1 MPHSPQNAPQQGAT
15 SGRSHAPERGLV
27 AALQGPVRDAE
38 RALDAGD
45 YAGAARLLRPS
56 MREIAATLGG
66 GRTFELWARCGAEGA
81 AAIDVRLALNQ
92 ALHAYQDGHDVAGM
106 ARCHAGLGELCFGR
120 GELDAAGREFGYAH
134 DLFARHGTVQER
146 VATLGRLASAAL
158 HRGDAAQSL
167 ADTDASLRLCRSLA
181 APLAVE
187 AEARLVRAQ
196 ALAALGQPQ
205 AAARELLWAE
215 RLMASDPAAQAA
227 PGLTLARAEGLLA
240 AGHPRRAASVLRP
253 LQQAAAAPHELSPQ
267 RRAHVLRLEGEAA
280 LADAPASAVTALDR
294 AQQRFAALGQPYH
307 RISCELALARALHRA
322 GAPDAHARLDALA
335 AARLQRWPRLA
346 ATLAQ
351 AQAELERP
359 NAHVPGAVRAPWA
372 QAIGHHT
379 GRVQVDEAPGEPAH
393 EEPHAGLLGRLQ
405 SAFGRL
411 RANARAS

>member
-1 MPHSPQNAPQQGAT
+1 MSPRPHAAPQQGAT
-15 SGRSHAPERGLV
+15 SGRSHAAERGLV

-66 GRTFELWARCGAEGA
+66 RSFELWARCGAEGA
-81 AAIDVRLALNQ
+81 AAIDVRRALNQ

-106 ARCHAGLGELCFGR
+106 ARCHADLGELCFGR
-120 GELDAAGREFGYAH
+120 GELDAAGREFGYANH
-134 DLFARHGTVQER
+134 LFARHGTVQQR
-146 VATLGRLASAAL
+146 VAILGRLASAAL
-158 HRGDAAQSL
+158 HRGEAAQGLADADAALQ
-167 ADTDASLRLCRSLA
+167 LCRSLA

-205 AAARELLWAE
+205 GAARELLWAE
-215 RLMASDPAAQAA
+215 RLMASDRAAQAD
-227 PGLTLARAEGLLA
+227 PGPTLARAEGLLA

-253 LQQAAAAPHELSPQ
+253 LQRAASAPHGLSPQ
-267 RRAHVLRLEGEAA
+267 RQAHALRLEGEAA
-280 LADAPASAVTALDR
+280 LADTPASAATTLDR
-294 AQQRFAALGQPYH
+294 AQQRFAALGQPYY
-307 RISCELALARALHRA
+307 RITCELALARALHRA

-346 ATLAQ
+346 ATLAH

-359 NAHVPGAVRAPWA
+359 NAHVPGAVRAPWT

-379 GRVQVDEAPGEPAH
+379 GRVQVDEAPGQPAH
-393 EEPHAGLLGRLQ
+393 EEAHAGLLGRLQ
-405 SAFGRL
+405 SVLGRL
-411 RANARAS
+411 RNNSRAS